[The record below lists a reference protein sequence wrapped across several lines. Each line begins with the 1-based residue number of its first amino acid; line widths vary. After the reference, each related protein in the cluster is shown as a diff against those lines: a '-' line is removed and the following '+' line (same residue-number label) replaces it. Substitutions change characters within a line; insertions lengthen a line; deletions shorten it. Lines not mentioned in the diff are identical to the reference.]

1 MSNNNLDIKKIYNE
15 ALNNIISIDI
25 NQENKEL
32 KKLVYQLIKLNYNFS
47 EKNHNEVI
55 TQLQSEIK
63 KLYEHNEQLI
73 GYIKQLQSNISN
85 LESENKDLK
94 NDNQGLQ
101 NTIKKL
107 ESDVKILN
115 LSINNLRNKNKNLNT
130 ENKKLTKENRD
141 LKLNIENY
149 KNKIKELEDKI
160 NEMEL
165 YYIDH
170 MEKLD
175 FCIKF
180 SKENNYDINLNI
192 LKEVY
197 KIGIIL
203 SNENN
208 KLKNFYN
215 NYIEKLC
222 KLRELIK
229 YLLEMNNIIGID
241 FFNDFLKIII
251 PDMQIITVQNFENE
265 KFFIYNDFNKEYYGK
280 LFHYIK
286 YDQIFIYYNK
296 LNLKISE
303 QGKNLINKL
312 NISYKEIKGD
322 YEIDQDDLK
331 LDKLINVLNNR
342 EFTFNSSVQKIDLN
356 TIFANFIAQNYRF
369 FLTVYYNEIIDKKTS
384 LENKNIFL
392 KNIFEINKVNTKQYY
407 IKIFQNIKN
416 FIDDKKNKE
425 DIYQNIPSD
434 KININDFLLVC
445 KIISPIFI
453 DIIADNIEKDIRY
466 FNFSSHNNI
475 YHISG
480 DIEKK
485 YIDFEDKNNICAK
498 DFIILTNPN
507 IYEFAEYNINDK
519 FYYKVMYENNN
530 APSSKF
536 TSNNVSIFRGKTY
549 LIIQKI
555 KGEKFYEPI
564 NLSTDF

>member
-1 MSNNNLDIKKIYNE
+1 MSNNNLDIEKIYNE
-15 ALNNIISIDI
+15 ALNNIIIYIDTKKQ
-25 NQENKEL
+25 NEEL
-32 KKLVYQLIKLNYNFS
+32 KKLIYQLITLIYNFS
-47 EKNHNEVI
+47 EKNDNEVI
-55 TQLQSEIK
+55 TQLQLEVK
-63 KLYEHNEQLI
+63 KLYENERKLI
-73 GYIKQLQSNISN
+73 EYIKILESKIYN

-101 NTIKKL
+101 NTIKTF
-107 ESDVKILN
+107 ESDIEILN
-115 LSINNLRNKNKNLNT
+115 LSINDLRNKNKNLNT
-130 ENKKLTKENRD
+130 ENKKLTKENRN

-160 NEMEL
+160 NEMEV

-170 MEKLD
+170 MEKLNI
-175 FCIKF
+175 FLQTL
-180 SKENNYDINLNI
+180 KENNYNI
-192 LKEVY
+192 DFNTLKKVY

-203 SNENN
+203 SNETN

-251 PDMQIITVQNFENE
+251 PDIQIITVQNFENE

-286 YDQIFIYYNK
+286 YDQIFVDCNK
-296 LNLKISE
+296 LNLKISA

-312 NISYKEIKGD
+312 NISYKEIKED
-322 YEIDQDDLK
+322 YEIDQNDLK
-331 LDKLINVLNNR
+331 LDQFINVLNNR
-342 EFTFNSSVQKIDLN
+342 EFTFNSSDKKINLN

-392 KNIFEINKVNTKQYY
+392 KNIFEINKVNKKQYY

-416 FIDDKKNKE
+416 FIDKE
-425 DIYQNIPSD
+425 QDIYKEISS
-434 KININDFLLVC
+434 KVITINDVLLVC

-453 DIIADNIEKDIRY
+453 DIIADNIEKDKRY
-466 FNFSSHNNI
+466 FNFSSDNNI
-475 YHISG
+475 YPILG

-485 YIDFEDKNNICAK
+485 YIDCADKNNICAK

-519 FYYKVMYENNN
+519 FYYKLMYENNN

-549 LIIQKI
+549 LVIEKI
-555 KGEKFYEPI
+555 EEEIFYRPI
-564 NLSTDF
+564 TSSK